1 MSNTPALPLAPDAPW
16 LAPLAGYS
24 DLSFRLLCREYGAKV
39 AVTEMVSAKGLCYD
53 SKGTSDLLNTT
64 DEDTPLVVQLF
75 GSELEFIERSMHM
88 LMEQG
93 FTYFDLNAGCPV
105 RKVIKTG
112 CGSALHNDVGRLE
125 EIARRMAEIAGP
137 GHTGVKFRRGWTA
150 GQDNFLEIGKRLEDA
165 GTAWVA
171 LHPRTAKQGY
181 GGEAD
186 WTCLKE
192 LAAALTIPVIASGD
206 LFTAEDGVRCVRET
220 GVAGVMFARGA
231 LYGPDI
237 FRDYLTLLDGGVPT
251 PRTPQD
257 LAEII
262 LRHAELSRIYLPE
275 RKALFK
281 MRSIVPRYVR
291 HNPGVRQLRGRLIQ
305 CGSWEELRDMVLDFL
320 GATNHGVS

>member
-1 MSNTPALPLAPDAPW
+1 MSQSLTIAPDAPW

-24 DLSFRLLCREYGAKV
+24 DLSFRLLCREYGAKA

-53 SKGTSDLLNTT
+53 SSGTSELLATCP
-64 DEDTPLVVQLF
+64 EDTPLVVQLF
-75 GSELEFIERSMHM
+75 GSEVEFIERAMHT

-105 RKVIKTG
+105 RKVTKTG
-112 CGSALHNDVGRLE
+112 CGSALHHSPGRLQ
-125 EIARRMAEIAGP
+125 ALAKRMAEIAGE

-150 GQDNFLEIGKRLEDA
+150 GEDNYLEIGQRLQDA

-186 WTCLKE
+186 WSCLKE
-192 LAAALTIPVIASGD
+192 LVRALSIPVIASGD
-206 LFTAEDGVRCVRET
+206 LFSPEDGVRCVRET

-237 FRDYLTLLDGGVPT
+237 FRDYLTLLSGGSVA
-251 PRTPQD
+251 PRTGQA

-262 LRHAELSRIYLPE
+262 LRHAELSRRFLPE
-275 RKALFK
+275 RKALLK

-291 HNPGVRQLRGRLIQ
+291 HNPGVRQLRNSLIH
-305 CGSWEELRDMVLDFL
+305 CESWDELKSMILDFL
-320 GATNHGVS
+320 GATNRGDN